1 MEQALEF
8 VAVPGLHQV
17 LRACLAQGDDRPSIA
32 ELLSMLVEL
41 QQQQQRC
48 RVDWIQ
54 GGGSTLGLSDSR
66 WTNEDSY
73 GVRYQ
78 VQSPTFPTVI
88 MGVLADGM
96 GGLEQ
101 GEVASQCTVQTLLT
115 APLPKEASQV
125 QVSKTLDRWQ
135 QWLIDQIQDA
145 NQKIVR
151 TIRNGG
157 TTLSVVLGV
166 ADHLLI
172 AHVGDSR
179 IFLIRNGHICQL
191 SEDHSLVQ
199 NLWVTGQISYAE
211 MQDHPDR
218 NVLLKSL
225 GSHRLLKTDI
235 QTLQK
240 FGSELSLSLQY
251 GDILLLCSDGVWD
264 LVPPD
269 ELCEIFAPLSR
280 NTDHSVTSLQ
290 PQIDQVLQRVIDR
303 GAHDNATIIGLRCL
317 ISPLFS

>member
-1 MEQALEF
+1 
-8 VAVPGLHQV
+8 
-17 LRACLAQGDDRPSIA
+17 
-32 ELLSMLVEL
+32 
-41 QQQQQRC
+41 
-48 RVDWIQ
+48 
-54 GGGSTLGLSDSR
+54 
-66 WTNEDSY
+66 
-73 GVRYQ
+73 
-78 VQSPTFPTVI
+78 
-88 MGVLADGM
+88 MGILADGM

-101 GEVASQCTVQTLLT
+101 GEVASQCAVQTLLT
-115 APLPKEASQV
+115 APLPGEEVSQV
-125 QVSKTLDRWQ
+125 QVGKTLDRWQ
-135 QWLIDQIQDA
+135 GWLIEQIQDA
-145 NQKIVR
+145 NQKIFR

-166 ADHLLI
+166 ADYLLI

-218 NVLLKSL
+218 NVLLKSI
-225 GSHRLLKTDI
+225 GSRRLLKTDI

-240 FGSELSLSLQY
+240 FGAELSLPLQY

-269 ELCEIFAPLSR
+269 ELCEIFAPIAHK
-280 NTDHSVTSLQ
+280 TDRSVTSLQ

-303 GAHDNATIIGLRCL
+303 GAHDNATIMGLQCF